1 MEVQLNWCWIT
12 GWFVQIHFVNI
23 IWDISAHHLHR
34 SNLNLS
40 YKIFWIAHKSLEN
53 GYHIPKGYD
62 IILWLENVSWIVT
75 LPFYRSKISST
86 HASNFWKGCNLSCS
100 AALTL
105 KRSPRYAF
113 FPFFSS
119 QLFMKYQD
127 FSCVLLCLLKLL
139 FIGALCGLC
148 FTHKKTLEP
157 IPSVPQNFPNSS
169 QCHENSDF
177 GWITSRA
184 QLAPARYLN
193 ELTRLGLI
201 S

>member
-113 FPFFSS
+113 FPFFLISIVHEIS
-119 QLFMKYQD
+119 GFFLCPFVLVEIAIHWRTMWPLFYTQKN
-127 FSCVLLCLLKLL
+127 
-139 FIGALCGLC
+139 IGANSFGATKFSEFLSMPWKFWFWLDN
-148 FTHKKTLEP
+148 EP
-157 IPSVPQNFPNSS
+157 GS
-169 QCHENSDF
+169 
-177 GWITSRA
+177 
-184 QLAPARYLN
+184 ARSCSL
-193 ELTRLGLI
+193 

>member
-53 GYHIPKGYD
+53 GYCIPKGYD

-105 KRSPRYAF
+105 KQSPWYVF
-113 FPFFSS
+113 F
-119 QLFMKYQD
+119 
-127 FSCVLLCLLKLL
+127 
-139 FIGALCGLC
+139 LC
-148 FTHKKTLEP
+148 FSHSYCSCNVRIFPLSFCARWNCYSLMHYVT
-157 IPSVPQNFPNSS
+157 SVLRTQKRKHWKSMIA
-169 QCHENSDF
+169 D
-177 GWITSRA
+177 R
-184 QLAPARYLN
+184 
-193 ELTRLGLI
+193 RLGLNFVG
-201 S
+201 